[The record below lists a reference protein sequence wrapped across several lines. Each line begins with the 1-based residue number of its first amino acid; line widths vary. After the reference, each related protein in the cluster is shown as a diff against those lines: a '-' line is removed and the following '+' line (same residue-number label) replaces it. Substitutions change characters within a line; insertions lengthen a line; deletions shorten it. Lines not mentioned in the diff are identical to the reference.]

1 MLLDGEGDAI
11 AGDEMLIQYYSNSMG
26 IKNQISILKDEL
38 YAKKVSIAVN
48 DGQDMLLEVLNKGI
62 LQLKKDNV
70 LHNLQISWFGSSNSS
85 FKDVR
90 ENLWIP
96 VFFAAFFGFSILLYI
111 WDSILRKQIKL
122 ATIEINN
129 QKKELRTIID
139 TIDSCLV
146 VINEKEIIVE
156 ANMETEQFTG
166 LSYNELLDSDINDVH
181 ILGDIYI
188 QYKANGEKVLD
199 FSHMKIL
206 FVEVENE
213 DIIPDF
219 RYEEFNNKSQKKN
232 NKYEISYKKNLEYMY
247 SEERFGENILVCEL
261 TGDLK
266 EMTAKAVDGNKAL
279 AVKIENILKASGK
292 DKGRELYKVRN
303 ELH

>member
-1 MLLDGEGDAI
+1 MNNMKKKFISRKNSKSTLASKLISYILVAVIVFSVFFLYKDATYKHKEIFAGVELEQRSFVMSIIMLK
-11 AGDEMLIQYYSNSMG
+11 NG
-26 IKNQISILKDEL
+26 IIFEL
-38 YAKKVSIAVN
+38 ANEEENYWQSSSEYV
-48 DGQDMLLEVLNKGI
+48 QLNTTD
-62 LQLKKDNV
+62 LKK
-70 LHNLQISWFGSSNSS
+70 
-85 FKDVR
+85 
-90 ENLWIP
+90 
-96 VFFAAFFGFSILLYI
+96 A
-111 WDSILRKQIKL
+111 
-122 ATIEINN
+122 
-129 QKKELRTIID
+129 
-139 TIDSCLV
+139 
-146 VINEKEIIVE
+146 EKI
-156 ANMETEQFTG
+156 
-166 LSYNELLDSDINDVH
+166 
-181 ILGDIYI
+181 
-188 QYKANGEKVLD
+188 YKANGEKVLD

-206 FVEVENE
+206 FVEAENE